1 MFVYEEILRLDVSVH
16 DSSLVKV
23 LYPLNELQVER
34 ARKSFG
40 ESFSPLNEVE
50 YLSILC

>member
-1 MFVYEEILRLDVSVH
+1 MFVNEQVLRLDVSVH
-16 DSSLVKV
+16 NSSLVKV

-34 ARKSFG
+34 ARKSLG
-40 ESFSPLNEVE
+40 ESFSPLDEVE